1 MAEAFKNAYLN
12 ITNSQQTIYTNS
24 SGGANPSEYNPS
36 LSDYISIV
44 PGIGD
49 KGGNVIEGYVYSPK
63 YSCPYYCKTDHIH
76 FATDSLYQK
85 RLNK

>member
-1 MAEAFKNAYLN
+1 MGN
-12 ITNSQQTIYTNS
+12 TI
-24 SGGANPSEYNPS
+24 EIIII
-36 LSDYISIV
+36 ISIASITSWYYNNKSQ
-44 PGIGD
+44 PKEIYIL
-49 KGGNVIEGYVYSPK
+49 KGGNIIEEYVYSPK

>member
-1 MAEAFKNAYLN
+1 MGNTIEIIII
-12 ITNSQQTIYTNS
+12 ITIAAITSWYYNNKSQPEEIYI
-24 SGGANPSEYNPS
+24 
-36 LSDYISIV
+36 L
-44 PGIGD
+44 